1 MDEPSDRKS
10 GRKTMAQVI
19 EPGNKMP
26 LGKSP
31 SPNSTTARED
41 MIIDKTRTLAFPSDA
56 ILNLE
61 NFEHKGDRPA
71 GFQNSVADM
80 EMLCGKDLQESY
92 RAGFPMSAANT
103 DKVNDR

>member
-1 MDEPSDRKS
+1 
-10 GRKTMAQVI
+10 MATLV

-31 SPNSTTARED
+31 SPNSTPARED
-41 MIIDKTRTLAFPSDA
+41 TIIDKTRTLAFPSDA
-56 ILNLE
+56 ILSHE

-71 GFQNSVADM
+71 GTQNSVADM
-80 EMLCGKDLQESY
+80 EMLSGKELQESY

-103 DKVNDR
+103 DKVTDR